1 MSIPVKQLTF
11 YGLDGE
17 IKRHNLPRPMEF
29 ELMQSFDSPAHSFE
43 GIFPCNQWNNEFHY
57 TEVWNGNERLFR
69 GITDEQTVTEND
81 TGRRLKLIARSK
93 GALLL
98 DNEAYPCTHQNCN
111 LDDMFDTHIRPYGF
125 AYLDAETCPFFN
137 HFPILKG
144 TSEWEAFFRF
154 YRNSNL
160 GTPYVDQNDHVIC
173 RLHPNTGVTHEISN
187 QNKNALHYS
196 SLKLVNNR
204 YSPITKFF
212 IRDDDG
218 FYSSTY
224 DNHDQNLGLTRKRY
238 LIPSGEYAGFEHSG
252 WNEAAV
258 RMIRSMLGKQVITVT
273 VPGYQKAA
281 VCDRVNLDWG
291 LKSFPSLFV
300 FSLRW
305 KLSAAGISTTF
316 TLLDPQYL

>member
-1 MSIPVKQLTF
+1 MNIPVNQLMF

-17 IKRHNLPRPMEF
+17 MNRYHLPRPLEF
-29 ELMQSFDSPAHSFE
+29 ELVQSFDSPAHSLE
-43 GIFPCNQWNNEFHY
+43 GIFLCRQWLPEFRY
-57 TEVWNGNERLFR
+57 VEVWNGNERLFR
-69 GITDEQTVTEND
+69 GITDEQSVTEND

-98 DNEAYPCTHQNCN
+98 DNEAYPGTHQNCD
-111 LDDMFDTHIRPYGF
+111 LEDIFDEHIRPYGF
-125 AYLDAETCPFFN
+125 AFLDTESCPFFN
-137 HFPILKG
+137 HYSILKG

-160 GTPYVDQNDHVIC
+160 GTPYVDQNDHVVC
-173 RLHPNTGVTHEISN
+173 KLHPHTGVTHKISN
-187 QNKNALHYS
+187 RNNHALHYS

-204 YSPITKFF
+204 YSPITQFF

-218 FYSSTY
+218 CYSSTY
-224 DNHDQNLGLTRKRY
+224 ENHDLNLGLTRKRY
-238 LIPSGEYAGFEHSG
+238 LIPSSEYAGFENSG
-252 WNEAAV
+252 WNEAEV
-258 RMIRSMLGKQVITVT
+258 RIARSMLGKHVVTVT

-281 VCDRVNLDWG
+281 VCDRVNLDWK

-305 KLSAAGISTTF
+305 KLSAAGVSTTF
-316 TLLDPQYL
+316 TLLDPQYI